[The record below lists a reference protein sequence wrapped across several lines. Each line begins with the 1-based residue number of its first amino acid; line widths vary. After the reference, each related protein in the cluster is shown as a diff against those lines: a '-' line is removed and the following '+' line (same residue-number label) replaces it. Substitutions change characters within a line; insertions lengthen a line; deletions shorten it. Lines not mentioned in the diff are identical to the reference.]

1 MSTLKKPKY
10 AILLVFVAVGSFLL
24 GGAAD
29 RTIHAADNIFSSTRL
44 LMGVLN
50 LVNDNYVEEVEPGE
64 LIYAAIDGMLEVL
77 DPHSSFLSKES
88 FAEMGER
95 FSGKFYGIG
104 IEFDVLDG
112 FLYVIS
118 VIDES
123 PSEAVGLQSGD
134 RIVRI
139 DGESA
144 IGIKHDEVR
153 QKLRGEKGTRV
164 DVTIERPGVD
174 ERFDVTI
181 TRDSI
186 PIRSVRTS
194 FMLEDQ
200 TGYIQLIRFAKTT
213 SRELE
218 AALDRLQ
225 QEGMER
231 LILDL
236 RGNSGGYLDQAVE
249 VSSKFIPEGRVI
261 VKTMGRNRSSNQT
274 FKSISG
280 VNHREMPLVILLDHR
295 SASASEIVAGAV
307 QDWDRGVI
315 AGTRSFGKGLVQTL
329 FAEPHLTDGSALKLT
344 TARYYTPSGRMIQR
358 DYKNKS
364 FQEYVE
370 GSFSE
375 SGDSSDSG
383 ETGREA
389 ESDMDEDRA
398 DQADDSDHAGQ
409 ADDAGQSDDAGQAD
423 QADTPERTE
432 FTTAAGRTVYGDGGI
447 SPDVMIPAP
456 KRTYPFVIGK
466 YRGWVP
472 FDRACFEFANA
483 YGASQADRQDLRDD
497 FDVFLREFHVDE
509 AMLEA
514 FKVQVR
520 DSGISFSDEEFND
533 DRDVIEL
540 QLKRSLARNLWGDEE
555 ASRVAAAGDEQLQQ
569 ARQLFYSHEML
580 VQQ

>member
-1 MSTLKKPKY
+1 MSIMKRPKY
-10 AILLVFVAVGSFLL
+10 LILLVFVAVGSFLL
-24 GGAAD
+24 GSSAD
-29 RTIHAADNIFSSTRL
+29 RTIHAADNIYSSTKL
-44 LMGVLN
+44 LMGVLS

-77 DPHSSFLSKES
+77 DPHSSFLSKET

-95 FSGKFYGIG
+95 FSGNFYGIG

-118 VIDES
+118 VIEES

-153 QKLRGEKGTRV
+153 HKLRGEKGTRV
-164 DVTIERPGVD
+164 DVTIERTGVD

-181 TRDSI
+181 TRDRI

-194 FMLEDQ
+194 IMLEDQ

-218 AALDRLQ
+218 TALDKLQ
-225 QEGMER
+225 QGGMER

-236 RGNSGGYLDQAVE
+236 RGNSGGYLDQAVA

-261 VKTMGRNRSSNQT
+261 VKTMGRNRTSNQT
-274 FKSISG
+274 FQSLSG
-280 VNHREMPLVILLDHR
+280 VHHRDMPLVILLDHR

-329 FAEPHLTDGSALKLT
+329 FAEPQLADGSALKLT

-364 FQEYVE
+364 YQEYIE

-375 SGDSSDSG
+375 SGEA
-383 ETGREA
+383 ETG
-389 ESDMDEDRA
+389 EDSA
-398 DQADDSDHAGQ
+398 PASDHPDRPVYVTAG
-409 ADDAGQSDDAGQAD
+409 
-423 QADTPERTE
+423 
-432 FTTAAGRTVYGDGGI
+432 GRTVYGDGGI
-447 SPDVMIPAP
+447 SPDVVIKTP
-456 KRTYPFVIGK
+456 KRQYPFVIGK
-466 YRGWVP
+466 YRGWMP
-472 FDRACFEFANA
+472 FDRACFEFANS
-483 YGASQADRQDLRDD
+483 YGVTRPDLRED
-497 FDVFLREFHVDE
+497 FDTFLNEFQVDE
-509 AMLEA
+509 AMMEA
-514 FKVQVR
+514 FKAQVR
-520 DSGISFSDEEFND
+520 ESGISFSDDEFSAD
-533 DRDVIEL
+533 LDVIEL
-540 QLKRSLARNLWGDEE
+540 QLKRALARNLWGDEE
-555 ASRVAAAGDEQLQQ
+555 ASRVAAAGDEQLQR
-569 ARQLFYSHEML
+569 ALRLFNSHEML
-580 VQQ
+580 VQH

>member
-1 MSTLKKPKY
+1 MSILRKPKY
-10 AILLVFVAVGSFLL
+10 VILLVFVAAGSFLL
-24 GGAAD
+24 GTAAD
-29 RTIHAADNIFSSTRL
+29 RTIHAADNIFTSTKL
-44 LMGVLN
+44 LMGVLS
-50 LVNDNYVEEVEPGE
+50 LVDDNYVEEVQPGE

-118 VIDES
+118 VIDGS

-144 IGIKHDEVR
+144 IGIKHDDVR
-153 QKLRGEKGTRV
+153 HKLRGEKGTRV
-164 DVTIERPGVD
+164 DVTIERTGVD

-181 TRDSI
+181 TRDRV
-186 PIRSVRTS
+186 PIRSVRTAI
-194 FMLEDQ
+194 MLEDQ

-218 AALDRLQ
+218 SALDRLQ

-231 LILDL
+231 LVLDL

-249 VSSKFIPEGRVI
+249 VSSKFIPEGHVI
-261 VKTMGRNRSSNQT
+261 VKTMGRSRNSNQT
-274 FKSISG
+274 FKSLSG
-280 VNHREMPLVILLDHR
+280 VNHRGMPLVILLDHR

-364 FQEYVE
+364 FQEYIE
-370 GSFSE
+370 GSFTE
-375 SGDSSDSG
+375 SGEPESG
-383 ETGREA
+383 EETEPEA
-389 ESDMDEDRA
+389 ER
-398 DQADDSDHAGQ
+398 
-409 ADDAGQSDDAGQAD
+409 
-423 QADTPERTE
+423 PV
-432 FTTAAGRTVYGDGGI
+432 FTTAGGRTVYGDGGI
-447 SPDVMIPAP
+447 SPDVLIRTP

-472 FDRACFEFANA
+472 FDRACFEFANI
-483 YGASQADRQDLRDD
+483 YGVTRQDLKDD
-497 FDVFLREFHVDE
+497 FDTFLKEFEVDG

-514 FKVQVR
+514 FKAQVR
-520 DSGISFSDEEFND
+520 DSGLSFTEDEFNED
-533 DRDVIEL
+533 LDVIEL

-555 ASRVAAAGDEQLQQ
+555 ASRVAAAGDDQLQQ

>member
-10 AILLVFVAVGSFLL
+10 VILLVCVAVGSFLL
-24 GGAAD
+24 GSAAD
-29 RTIHAADNIFSSTRL
+29 RTIHAADNIYTSTKL
-44 LMGVLN
+44 LMGVLS
-50 LVNDNYVEEVEPGE
+50 LVNENYVEEVEPGE

-153 QKLRGEKGTRV
+153 QKLRGEKGTEV
-164 DVTIERPGVD
+164 DVTIERPGVA

-181 TRDSI
+181 TRDRI
-186 PIRSVRTS
+186 PIRSVRTAI
-194 FMLEDQ
+194 MLEDH

-218 AALDRLQ
+218 GALDDLRQ
-225 QEGMER
+225 DGMER

-249 VSSKFIPEGRVI
+249 VSSKFIPEGHVI
-261 VKTMGRNRSSNQT
+261 VKTKGRNRGSNQT
-274 FKSISG
+274 FKSLSG
-280 VNHREMPLVILLDHR
+280 VNHRGMPLVILLDHR

-358 DYKNKS
+358 DYRNKS
-364 FQEYVE
+364 FEEYIE
-370 GSFSE
+370 GSFTE
-375 SGDSSDSG
+375 PGEAANDGDSAS
-383 ETGREA
+383 EA
-389 ESDMDEDRA
+389 ER
-398 DQADDSDHAGQ
+398 
-409 ADDAGQSDDAGQAD
+409 
-423 QADTPERTE
+423 PE

-447 SPDVMIPAP
+447 SPDVLLKTP
-456 KRTYPFVIGK
+456 KRQYPFVIGK

-472 FDRACFEFANA
+472 FDRACFEFANV
-483 YGASQADRQDLRDD
+483 YGATRQDLKDD
-497 FDVFLREFHVDE
+497 FDTFLNEFEIDD

-514 FKVQVR
+514 FKAQVR
-520 DSGISFSDEEFND
+520 DSGIAFADEEFNA

>member
-1 MSTLKKPKY
+1 MSILRKPKY
-10 AILLVFVAVGSFLL
+10 VILLIFVAAGSFLL
-24 GGAAD
+24 GTAAD
-29 RTIHAADNIFSSTRL
+29 RTIHAADNIFTSTKL
-44 LMGVLN
+44 LMGVLS
-50 LVNDNYVEEVEPGE
+50 LVDDNYVEEVQPGE

-118 VIDES
+118 VIDGS

-144 IGIKHDEVR
+144 VGIKHDDVR

-164 DVTIERPGVD
+164 DVTIERTGVD

-181 TRDSI
+181 TRDRI
-186 PIRSVRTS
+186 PIRSVRTAI
-194 FMLEDQ
+194 MLEDQ

-218 AALDRLQ
+218 SALDRLQ
-225 QEGMER
+225 QDGMER

-249 VSSKFIPEGRVI
+249 VSSKFIPEGHVI
-261 VKTMGRNRSSNQT
+261 VKTMGRSRNANQT
-274 FKSISG
+274 FKSLSG
-280 VNHREMPLVILLDHR
+280 VNHRGMPLVILLDHR

-364 FQEYVE
+364 FQEYIE
-370 GSFSE
+370 GSFTE
-375 SGDSSDSG
+375 SGEPENG
-383 ETGREA
+383 EETEPEA
-389 ESDMDEDRA
+389 ER
-398 DQADDSDHAGQ
+398 
-409 ADDAGQSDDAGQAD
+409 
-423 QADTPERTE
+423 PV
-432 FTTAAGRTVYGDGGI
+432 FTTAGGRTVYGDGGI
-447 SPDVMIPAP
+447 SPDVLIRTP

-472 FDRACFEFANA
+472 FDRACFEFANI
-483 YGASQADRQDLRDD
+483 YGVTRQDLKDD
-497 FDVFLREFHVDE
+497 FDTFLKEFEVDG

-514 FKVQVR
+514 FKAQVR
-520 DSGISFSDEEFND
+520 DSGLSFTEDEFNED
-533 DRDVIEL
+533 LDVIEL

-555 ASRVAAAGDEQLQQ
+555 ASRVAAAGDNQLQQ

>member
-1 MSTLKKPKY
+1 MSSLRKPKY
-10 AILLVFVAVGSFLL
+10 VILLVFVAVGSFLL
-24 GGAAD
+24 GSTVN
-29 RTIHAADNIFSSTRL
+29 RTIYAADNIFASTKL
-44 LMGVLN
+44 LMGVLS
-50 LVNDNYVEEVEPGE
+50 LVNDNYVEEVQPGE

-174 ERFDVTI
+174 DRFDVTI
-181 TRDSI
+181 TRDRI
-186 PIRSVRTS
+186 PIRSVRTAI
-194 FMLEDQ
+194 MLEDH

-218 AALDRLQ
+218 AALDKLQ
-225 QEGMER
+225 QDGMER
-231 LILDL
+231 LVLDL

-249 VSSKFIPEGRVI
+249 VSSKFIPEGHVI

-274 FKSISG
+274 FKSLQG
-280 VNHREMPLVILLDHR
+280 VNHRDMPLVILLDHR

-358 DYKNKS
+358 DYKDKS
-364 FQEYVE
+364 FEEYVE
-370 GSFSE
+370 GSFT
-375 SGDSSDSG
+375 GAG
-383 ETGREA
+383 EA
-389 ESDMDEDRA
+389 
-398 DQADDSDHAGQ
+398 
-409 ADDAGQSDDAGQAD
+409 ADDAEAAAEAD
-423 QADTPERTE
+423 RPE
-432 FTTAAGRTVYGDGGI
+432 FTTAGGRTVYGDGGI
-447 SPDVMIPAP
+447 SPDVLITNP
-456 KRTYPFVIGK
+456 KRKYPFVIGK

-472 FDRACFEFANA
+472 FDRACFEFANT
-483 YGASQADRQDLRDD
+483 YGVTRQDLRDD
-497 FDVFLREFHVDE
+497 FDTFLNGFEVDD

-514 FKVQVR
+514 FKAQVR
-520 DSGISFSDEEFND
+520 GSGLSFTEEEFNED
-533 DRDVIEL
+533 LDVIEL

-580 VQQ
+580 VRQ

>member
-1 MSTLKKPKY
+1 MSTMKKPKY
-10 AILLVFVAVGSFLL
+10 VILLVVVAVGSFLL
-24 GGAAD
+24 GNASD
-29 RTIHAADNIFSSTRL
+29 RTIHAADNIFSSTKL
-44 LMGVLN
+44 LMGVLS

-118 VIDES
+118 VIDDS

-153 QKLRGEKGTRV
+153 HKLRGEKGTKV
-164 DVTIERPGVD
+164 GVTVERAGVD
-174 ERFDVTI
+174 ELFDVTI
-181 TRDSI
+181 TRDRI

-194 FMLEDQ
+194 FMLEDH

-218 AALDRLQ
+218 IALDKLQ
-225 QEGMER
+225 QGGMER

-261 VKTMGRNRSSNQT
+261 VKTMGRNRNSNQT
-274 FKSISG
+274 FHSLSG
-280 VNHREMPLVILLDHR
+280 VHHRDMPLVILLDHR

-364 FQEYVE
+364 YREYIE

-375 SGDSSDSG
+375 SGEAADEG
-383 ETGREA
+383 ESTEEA
-389 ESDMDEDRA
+389 
-398 DQADDSDHAGQ
+398 DHPV
-409 ADDAGQSDDAGQAD
+409 QAD
-423 QADTPERTE
+423 QADQEGLADQADLANRPE
-432 FTTAAGRTVYGDGGI
+432 FVTASGRTVYGDGGI
-447 SPDVMIPAP
+447 SPDVVITTP
-456 KRTYPFVIGK
+456 KRDFPFVIGT
-466 YRGWVP
+466 YRGWMP
-472 FDRACFEFANA
+472 FDRACFEFANTYA
-483 YGASQADRQDLRDD
+483 VTRPDLGDD
-497 FDVFLREFHVDE
+497 FDTFLNEFQVDD
-509 AMLEA
+509 AMLES
-514 FKVQVR
+514 FKSQVR
-520 DSGISFSDEEFND
+520 ESGKAFSDEDFNAD
-533 DRDVIEL
+533 QDAVEI
-540 QLKRSLARNLWGDEE
+540 QLKRALARNLWGDEE

-569 ARQLFYSHEML
+569 ALRLFYSHEML
-580 VQQ
+580 VQH

>member
-1 MSTLKKPKY
+1 MSILKKPKY
-10 AILLVFVAVGSFLL
+10 AILLVFVATGSFLL
-24 GGAAD
+24 GSAAD

-50 LVNDNYVEEVEPGE
+50 LVNDNYVEEVQSGE

-95 FSGKFYGIG
+95 FSGRFYGIG

-118 VIDES
+118 VIDDS
-123 PSEAVGLQSGD
+123 PSQAVGLQSGD
-134 RIVRI
+134 RIVGI

-153 QKLRGEKGTRV
+153 QRLRGEKGTQV
-164 DVTIERPGVD
+164 DVTIERPGVED
-174 ERFDVTI
+174 RFDVTI

-186 PIRSVRTS
+186 PIRSVRTA
-194 FMLEDQ
+194 FMLEDR

-218 AALDRLQ
+218 TALNRLQ
-225 QEGMER
+225 QEGMEQ

-261 VKTMGRNRSSNQT
+261 VKTMGRNESSNQT
-274 FKSISG
+274 FKSIRG
-280 VNHREMPLVILLDHR
+280 ANHREMPLVILLDHR

-364 FQEYVE
+364 FQEYIE

-375 SGDSSDSG
+375 AG
-383 ETGREA
+383 ETGEA
-389 ESDMDEDRA
+389 GQDAGSDTESDSDEVRA
-398 DQADDSDHAGQ
+398 DQTDRT
-409 ADDAGQSDDAGQAD
+409 D
-423 QADTPERTE
+423 QADHADEAGRSDIPERTA

-447 SPDVMIPAP
+447 SPDVVIPAP
-456 KRTYPFVIGK
+456 KRAYPFVIGK

-483 YGASQADRQDLRDD
+483 YGVSRQDLRDD
-497 FDVFLREFHVDE
+497 FAVFLREFQVDE

-533 DRDVIEL
+533 DRDVIEN

-555 ASRVAAAGDEQLQQ
+555 ASRVAAAGDDQLQR

-580 VQQ
+580 VRQ

>member
-10 AILLVFVAVGSFLL
+10 VILLVCVAVGSFLL
-24 GGAAD
+24 GSAAD
-29 RTIHAADNIFSSTRL
+29 RTIHAADNIYTSTKL
-44 LMGVLN
+44 LMGVLS
-50 LVNDNYVEEVEPGE
+50 LVNENYVEEVEPGE

-123 PSEAVGLQSGD
+123 PSETVGLQSGD

-153 QKLRGEKGTRV
+153 QKLRGEKGTEV
-164 DVTIERPGVD
+164 DVTIERPGVA

-181 TRDSI
+181 TRDRI
-186 PIRSVRTS
+186 PIRSVRTAI
-194 FMLEDQ
+194 MLEDH

-218 AALDRLQ
+218 GALDDLRQ
-225 QEGMER
+225 DGMER

-249 VSSKFIPEGRVI
+249 VSSKFIPEGHVI
-261 VKTMGRNRSSNQT
+261 VKTKGRNRGSNQT
-274 FKSISG
+274 FKSLSG
-280 VNHREMPLVILLDHR
+280 VNHRGMPLVILLDHR

-358 DYKNKS
+358 DYRNKS
-364 FQEYVE
+364 FEEYIE
-370 GSFSE
+370 GSFTE
-375 SGDSSDSG
+375 PGEAANDGDSAS
-383 ETGREA
+383 EA
-389 ESDMDEDRA
+389 ER
-398 DQADDSDHAGQ
+398 
-409 ADDAGQSDDAGQAD
+409 
-423 QADTPERTE
+423 PE

-447 SPDVMIPAP
+447 SPDVLLKTP
-456 KRTYPFVIGK
+456 KRQYPFVIGK

-472 FDRACFEFANA
+472 FDRACFEFANV
-483 YGASQADRQDLRDD
+483 YGATRQDLKDD
-497 FDVFLREFHVDE
+497 FDTFLNEFEIDD

-514 FKVQVR
+514 FKAQVR
-520 DSGISFSDEEFND
+520 DSGIAFADEEFNA

>member
-1 MSTLKKPKY
+1 MSILRKPKY
-10 AILLVFVAVGSFLL
+10 VILLVFVAAGSFLL
-24 GGAAD
+24 GSAAN
-29 RTIHAADNIFSSTRL
+29 RTIYAADNIFSSTKL

-50 LVNDNYVEEVEPGE
+50 LVNDNYVEEVQPGE

-112 FLYVIS
+112 YLYVIS
-118 VIDES
+118 VIDGS

-134 RIVRI
+134 RIIRI

-164 DVTIERPGVD
+164 DVTIDRTGVD
-174 ERFDVTI
+174 DRFDVTI
-181 TRDSI
+181 TRDRI
-186 PIRSVRTS
+186 PIRSVRTAI
-194 FMLEDQ
+194 MLEDH

-218 AALDRLQ
+218 TALDKLQ
-225 QEGMER
+225 QDGMER
-231 LILDL
+231 LVLDL

-249 VSSKFIPEGRVI
+249 VSSKFIPEGHVI

-274 FKSISG
+274 FKSLSG
-280 VNHREMPLVILLDHR
+280 VNHRGMPLVVLLDHR

-364 FQEYVE
+364 FEEYIE
-370 GSFSE
+370 GSFTE
-375 SGDSSDSG
+375 SGEAANDEEPAS
-383 ETGREA
+383 EA
-389 ESDMDEDRA
+389 ER
-398 DQADDSDHAGQ
+398 
-409 ADDAGQSDDAGQAD
+409 
-423 QADTPERTE
+423 PV
-432 FTTAAGRTVYGDGGI
+432 FTTAGGRTVYGDGGI
-447 SPDVMIPAP
+447 SPDVLLKTP
-456 KRTYPFVIGK
+456 KRKYPFVIGK

-472 FDRACFEFANA
+472 FDRACFEFANT
-483 YGASQADRQDLRDD
+483 YGVTRQDLKDD
-497 FDVFLREFHVDE
+497 FDTFLSEFEIDD

-514 FKVQVR
+514 FKAQVR
-520 DSGISFSDEEFND
+520 DSGLSFTEDEFNAD
-533 DRDVIEL
+533 LDVIEL

-555 ASRVAAAGDEQLQQ
+555 ASRVAAAGDDQLQQ

>member
-1 MSTLKKPKY
+1 MSILKKPRY
-10 AILLVFVAVGSFLL
+10 VLLLVFVAAGSFML
-24 GGAAD
+24 GNAAD
-29 RTIHAADNIFSSTRL
+29 RTIHAADNIYSSTKL
-44 LMGVLN
+44 LMGVLS
-50 LVNDNYVEEVEPGE
+50 LVTDNYVEEVESGE

-95 FSGKFYGIG
+95 FSGNFYGIG

-118 VIDES
+118 VIDGS

-153 QKLRGEKGTRV
+153 HRLRGEKGTRV
-164 DVTIERPGVD
+164 DVTIERAGVE

-181 TRDSI
+181 TRDRI
-186 PIRSVRTS
+186 PIRSVRTAI
-194 FMLEDQ
+194 MLEDQ

-218 AALDRLQ
+218 NALDKLQ
-225 QEGMER
+225 QDGMER

-274 FKSISG
+274 FHSLSG
-280 VNHREMPLVILLDHR
+280 VYHRDMPLVILLDHR

-329 FAEPHLTDGSALKLT
+329 FAEPHLSDGSALKLT

-364 FQEYVE
+364 YREYIE

-375 SGDSSDSG
+375 SGEADG
-383 ETGREA
+383 EAVSA
-389 ESDMDEDRA
+389 EDAEDAEDADGA
-398 DQADDSDHAGQ
+398 DQPDR
-409 ADDAGQSDDAGQAD
+409 
-423 QADTPERTE
+423 PEYA
-432 FTTAAGRTVYGDGGI
+432 TASGRTVYGDGGI
-447 SPDVMIPAP
+447 SPDVEIKVP
-456 KRTYPFVIGK
+456 KRNYPFVIGT

-472 FDRACFEFANA
+472 FDRACFEFANTYSA
-483 YGASQADRQDLRDD
+483 TRPDLRDD
-497 FDVFLREFHVDE
+497 FDTFLNEFQVDD

-514 FKVQVR
+514 FKTQVR
-520 DSGISFSDEEFND
+520 ASGKSFSDD
-533 DRDVIEL
+533 DFSADLDAIGL
-540 QLKRSLARNLWGDEE
+540 QLKRALARNLWGDEE

-569 ARQLFYSHEML
+569 ALGLFYSHEML
-580 VQQ
+580 VQH

>member
-24 GGAAD
+24 GSAAD

-44 LMGVLN
+44 FMGVLN
-50 LVNDNYVEEVEPGE
+50 LVNDNYVEEVETGE

-139 DGESA
+139 DGASA

-200 TGYIQLIRFAKTT
+200 TGYI
-213 SRELE
+213 
-218 AALDRLQ
+218 
-225 QEGMER
+225 
-231 LILDL
+231 
-236 RGNSGGYLDQAVE
+236 
-249 VSSKFIPEGRVI
+249 
-261 VKTMGRNRSSNQT
+261 
-274 FKSISG
+274 
-280 VNHREMPLVILLDHR
+280 
-295 SASASEIVAGAV
+295 
-307 QDWDRGVI
+307 
-315 AGTRSFGKGLVQTL
+315 
-329 FAEPHLTDGSALKLT
+329 
-344 TARYYTPSGRMIQR
+344 
-358 DYKNKS
+358 
-364 FQEYVE
+364 
-370 GSFSE
+370 
-375 SGDSSDSG
+375 
-383 ETGREA
+383 
-389 ESDMDEDRA
+389 
-398 DQADDSDHAGQ
+398 
-409 ADDAGQSDDAGQAD
+409 
-423 QADTPERTE
+423 
-432 FTTAAGRTVYGDGGI
+432 
-447 SPDVMIPAP
+447 
-456 KRTYPFVIGK
+456 
-466 YRGWVP
+466 
-472 FDRACFEFANA
+472 
-483 YGASQADRQDLRDD
+483 
-497 FDVFLREFHVDE
+497 
-509 AMLEA
+509 
-514 FKVQVR
+514 
-520 DSGISFSDEEFND
+520 
-533 DRDVIEL
+533 
-540 QLKRSLARNLWGDEE
+540 
-555 ASRVAAAGDEQLQQ
+555 
-569 ARQLFYSHEML
+569 
-580 VQQ
+580 

>member
-1 MSTLKKPKY
+1 MSILKKPRY
-10 AILLVFVAVGSFLL
+10 VLLLVFVAAGSFML
-24 GGAAD
+24 GNAAD
-29 RTIHAADNIFSSTRL
+29 RTIHAADNIYSSTKL
-44 LMGVLN
+44 LMGVLS
-50 LVNDNYVEEVEPGE
+50 LVTDNYVEEVESGE

-95 FSGKFYGIG
+95 FSGNFYGIG

-118 VIDES
+118 VIDGS

-153 QKLRGEKGTRV
+153 HRLRGEKGTRV
-164 DVTIERPGVD
+164 DVTIERAGVE

-181 TRDSI
+181 TRDRI
-186 PIRSVRTS
+186 PIRSVRTAI
-194 FMLEDQ
+194 MLEDQ

-218 AALDRLQ
+218 NALDKLQ
-225 QEGMER
+225 QDGMER

-274 FKSISG
+274 FHSLSG
-280 VNHREMPLVILLDHR
+280 VYHRDMPLVILLDHR

-329 FAEPHLTDGSALKLT
+329 FAEPHLSDGSALKLT

-364 FQEYVE
+364 YREYIE

-375 SGDSSDSG
+375 SGEADG
-383 ETGREA
+383 EAVSA
-389 ESDMDEDRA
+389 EDGENAEDADGA
-398 DQADDSDHAGQ
+398 DQPAR
-409 ADDAGQSDDAGQAD
+409 
-423 QADTPERTE
+423 PEYA
-432 FTTAAGRTVYGDGGI
+432 TASGRTVYGDGGI
-447 SPDVMIPAP
+447 SPDVEIKVP
-456 KRTYPFVIGK
+456 KRNYPFVIGT

-472 FDRACFEFANA
+472 FDRACFEFANT
-483 YGASQADRQDLRDD
+483 YGATRPDLRDD
-497 FDVFLREFHVDE
+497 FDTFLNEFQVDD

-514 FKVQVR
+514 FKTQVR
-520 DSGISFSDEEFND
+520 ASGKSFSDD
-533 DRDVIEL
+533 DFSADLDAIGL
-540 QLKRSLARNLWGDEE
+540 QLKRALARNLWGDEE

-569 ARQLFYSHEML
+569 ALGLFYSHEML
-580 VQQ
+580 VQH

>member
-1 MSTLKKPKY
+1 MSILKKPKY
-10 AILLVFVAVGSFLL
+10 AILLVFVAAGSFLL
-24 GGAAD
+24 GSAAD

-50 LVNDNYVEEVEPGE
+50 LVNENYVEEVQPGE

-95 FSGKFYGIG
+95 FSGNFYGIG

-139 DGESA
+139 DGASA
-144 IGIKHDEVR
+144 IGIKHEEVR
-153 QKLRGEKGTRV
+153 QKLRGEKGTMV
-164 DVTIERPGVD
+164 DVTIERPGVE

-181 TRDSI
+181 TRDRI
-186 PIRSVRTS
+186 PIRSVRTA
-194 FMLEDQ
+194 FMLEDK

-231 LILDL
+231 LVLDL

-249 VSSKFIPEGRVI
+249 VSSKFIPEGRVV
-261 VKTMGRNRSSNQT
+261 VKTKGRNRGSNQT
-274 FKSISG
+274 FHSLSG
-280 VNHREMPLVILLDHR
+280 TNHREMPLVILLDHR

-329 FAEPHLTDGSALKLT
+329 YSEPHLTDGSALKLT
-344 TARYYTPSGRMIQR
+344 TARYFTPSGRMIQR

-364 FQEYVE
+364 FQEYIE
-370 GSFSE
+370 GSFGDAGE
-375 SGDSSDSG
+375 DGPEAGSGTGEDSSDP
-383 ETGREA
+383 
-389 ESDMDEDRA
+389 A
-398 DQADDSDHAGQ
+398 DPADP
-409 ADDAGQSDDAGQAD
+409 ADI
-423 QADTPERTE
+423 PERTE
-432 FTTAAGRTVYGDGGI
+432 YTTAAGRTVYGDGGI
-447 SPDVMIPAP
+447 TPDVLIAAQ

-483 YGASQADRQDLRDD
+483 YVVSRQDLKDD
-497 FDVFLREFHVDE
+497 FEVFLREFQVDE

-514 FKVQVR
+514 FRVQVR
-520 DSGISFSDEEFND
+520 SSGVSFSEGEFND
-533 DRDVIEL
+533 DLDVIEL
-540 QLKRSLARNLWGDEE
+540 QLKRALARNLWGDEE

-569 ARQLFYSHEML
+569 ALLLFNAHEML

>member
-1 MSTLKKPKY
+1 MSIMKRPKY
-10 AILLVFVAVGSFLL
+10 LILLVFVAVGSFLL
-24 GGAAD
+24 GSTAD
-29 RTIHAADNIFSSTRL
+29 RTIHAADNIYSSTKL
-44 LMGVLN
+44 LMGVLS
-50 LVNDNYVEEVEPGE
+50 LVNDNYVEEVEPSE

-77 DPHSSFLSKES
+77 DPHSSFLSKET

-95 FSGKFYGIG
+95 FSGNFYGIG

-153 QKLRGEKGTRV
+153 HKLRGEKGTRV
-164 DVTIERPGVD
+164 DVTIERTGVD

-181 TRDSI
+181 TRDRI

-194 FMLEDQ
+194 IMLEDQ

-218 AALDRLQ
+218 TALDKLQ
-225 QEGMER
+225 QDGMER

-236 RGNSGGYLDQAVE
+236 RGNSGGYLDQAVA

-261 VKTMGRNRSSNQT
+261 VKTMGRNRTSNQT
-274 FKSISG
+274 FQSLSG
-280 VNHREMPLVILLDHR
+280 VRHRDMPLVILLDHR

-329 FAEPHLTDGSALKLT
+329 FAEPQLADGSALKLT

-364 FQEYVE
+364 YQEYIE

-375 SGDSSDSG
+375 SGEA
-383 ETGREA
+383 ETG
-389 ESDMDEDRA
+389 EDSA
-398 DQADDSDHAGQ
+398 SASDHP
-409 ADDAGQSDDAGQAD
+409 DR
-423 QADTPERTE
+423 PEYV
-432 FTTAAGRTVYGDGGI
+432 TAAGRTVYGDGGI
-447 SPDVMIPAP
+447 SPDVVIKTP
-456 KRTYPFVIGK
+456 KRQYPFVIGK
-466 YRGWVP
+466 YRGWMP
-472 FDRACFEFANA
+472 FDRACFEFANT
-483 YGASQADRQDLRDD
+483 YGVTRPDLRDD
-497 FDVFLREFHVDE
+497 FDTFLNEFQVDE

-514 FKVQVR
+514 FKAQVR
-520 DSGISFSDEEFND
+520 ESGISFSDDEFSAD
-533 DRDVIEL
+533 LDVIEL
-540 QLKRSLARNLWGDEE
+540 QLKRALARNLWGDEE
-555 ASRVAAAGDEQLQQ
+555 ASRVAAAGDEQLQR
-569 ARQLFYSHEML
+569 ALRLFNSHEML
-580 VQQ
+580 VQH

>member
-1 MSTLKKPKY
+1 MSILKKPRY
-10 AILLVFVAVGSFLL
+10 VLLLVFVAAGSFLL
-24 GGAAD
+24 GNAAD
-29 RTIHAADNIFSSTRL
+29 RTIHAADNIFSSTKL
-44 LMGVLN
+44 LMGVLS
-50 LVNDNYVEEVEPGE
+50 LVTDNYVEEVESGE

-95 FSGKFYGIG
+95 FSGNFYGIG

-118 VIDES
+118 VIDGS

-153 QKLRGEKGTRV
+153 HRLRGEKGTRV
-164 DVTIERPGVD
+164 GVTIERTGVE

-181 TRDSI
+181 VRDRI
-186 PIRSVRTS
+186 PIRSVRS
-194 FMLEDQ
+194 AIMLEDH

-218 AALDRLQ
+218 NALDKLQ
-225 QEGMER
+225 QDGMER

-274 FKSISG
+274 FHSLSG
-280 VNHREMPLVILLDHR
+280 VYHRDMPLVILLDHR

-329 FAEPHLTDGSALKLT
+329 FAEPHLKDGSALKLT

-364 FQEYVE
+364 YREYIE

-375 SGDSSDSG
+375 SGEDDG
-383 ETGREA
+383 EAVSA
-389 ESDMDEDRA
+389 EDAEDA
-398 DQADDSDHAGQ
+398 DGADRPDR
-409 ADDAGQSDDAGQAD
+409 
-423 QADTPERTE
+423 PEY
-432 FTTAAGRTVYGDGGI
+432 TTASGRTVYGDGGI
-447 SPDVMIPAP
+447 SPDVEIKVP
-456 KRTYPFVIGK
+456 KRSYPFVIGT

-472 FDRACFEFANA
+472 FDRACFEFANT
-483 YGASQADRQDLRDD
+483 YGATRADLRDD
-497 FDVFLREFHVDE
+497 FDTFLNEFQVDD

-514 FKVQVR
+514 FKTQVR
-520 DSGISFSDEEFND
+520 ASGKSFSDD
-533 DRDVIEL
+533 DFSADLDAIGL
-540 QLKRSLARNLWGDEE
+540 QLKRALARNLWGDEE

-569 ARQLFYSHEML
+569 ALGLFYSHEML
-580 VQQ
+580 VQH

>member
-1 MSTLKKPKY
+1 MSTLRKPKFV
-10 AILLVFVAVGSFLL
+10 ILLVIVAAGSFLL
-24 GGAAD
+24 GSAAN
-29 RTIHAADNIFSSTRL
+29 RTIYAADNIYSSTKL

-50 LVNDNYVEEVEPGE
+50 LVNDNYVEDVEPGE

-112 FLYVIS
+112 YLYVIS

-153 QKLRGEKGTRV
+153 QKLRGEKGTQV
-164 DVTIERPGVD
+164 DVTIDRPGFD

-181 TRDSI
+181 TRDRI
-186 PIRSVRTS
+186 PIRSVRTAI
-194 FMLEDQ
+194 MLEDQ

-218 AALDRLQ
+218 TALDKLQ
-225 QEGMER
+225 QDGMER

-249 VSSKFIPEGRVI
+249 VSSKFIPEGHVI

-274 FKSISG
+274 FKSLSG
-280 VNHREMPLVILLDHR
+280 VNHRGMPLVIILDHR

-364 FQEYVE
+364 FEEYIE
-370 GSFSE
+370 GSFTESGEAVHDGESE
-375 SGDSSDSG
+375 SAS
-383 ETGREA
+383 EA
-389 ESDMDEDRA
+389 ER
-398 DQADDSDHAGQ
+398 
-409 ADDAGQSDDAGQAD
+409 
-423 QADTPERTE
+423 PV
-432 FTTAAGRTVYGDGGI
+432 FTTAGGRTVYGDGGI
-447 SPDVMIPAP
+447 SPDVQLKTA
-456 KRTYPFVIGK
+456 KRRYPFVIGK

-472 FDRACFEFANA
+472 FDRACFEFANS
-483 YGASQADRQDLRDD
+483 YGVTRQDLKED
-497 FDVFLREFHVDE
+497 FDTFLNEFEIDD
-509 AMLEA
+509 AMLVA
-514 FKVQVR
+514 FKAQVR
-520 DSGISFSDEEFND
+520 DSGLSFTEDEFNED
-533 DRDVIEL
+533 LDVIEL

-555 ASRVAAAGDEQLQQ
+555 ASRVAASGDEQLQQ
-569 ARQLFYSHEML
+569 ALQLFYSHELL

>member
-1 MSTLKKPKY
+1 MSILKKPKY

-24 GGAAD
+24 GSAAD

-77 DPHSSFLSKES
+77 DPHSSFMSKES

-95 FSGKFYGIG
+95 FSGNFYGIG

-139 DGESA
+139 DGASA
-144 IGIKHDEVR
+144 IGIKHEEVR
-153 QKLRGEKGTRV
+153 QKLRGEKGTMV
-164 DVTIERPGVD
+164 DVTIERPGVE

-181 TRDSI
+181 TRDRI
-186 PIRSVRTS
+186 PIRSVRTF

-218 AALDRLQ
+218 AALVRLQ
-225 QEGMER
+225 QDGMQR
-231 LILDL
+231 LVLDL

-274 FKSISG
+274 FHSLSG
-280 VNHREMPLVILLDHR
+280 INHREMPLVILLDHR

-329 FAEPHLTDGSALKLT
+329 FSEPHLTDGSALKLT
-344 TARYYTPSGRMIQR
+344 TARYFTPSGRMIQR

-364 FQEYVE
+364 FQEYIE

-375 SGDSSDSG
+375 AGEDGEEAGSGTG
-383 ETGREA
+383 EGP
-389 ESDMDEDRA
+389 A
-398 DQADDSDHAGQ
+398 DQAESEGQ
-409 ADDAGQSDDAGQAD
+409 AESRDI
-423 QADTPERTE
+423 PERTE

-447 SPDVMIPAP
+447 TPDVVIAAP

-472 FDRACFEFANA
+472 FDRACFEFANT
-483 YGASQADRQDLRDD
+483 YGVSRQDLKDD
-497 FDVFLREFHVDE
+497 FEIFLREFQVDQ

-520 DSGISFSDEEFND
+520 DSGMSFSDEEFNED
-533 DRDVIEL
+533 LDIVEL
-540 QLKRSLARNLWGDEE
+540 QLKRALARNLWGDEE
-555 ASRVAAAGDEQLQQ
+555 ANRVAAAGDEQLQQ
-569 ARQLFYSHEML
+569 ALQLFDSHEML
-580 VQQ
+580 VRH

>member
-1 MSTLKKPKY
+1 MPTLRKPKY
-10 AILLVFVAVGSFLL
+10 VILLVVVAAGSFLL
-24 GGAAD
+24 GSTVN
-29 RTIHAADNIFSSTRL
+29 RTIHAADNIFASTKL
-44 LMGVLN
+44 LMGVLS
-50 LVNDNYVEEVEPGE
+50 LVDENYVEEVQPGE

-164 DVTIERPGVD
+164 DVTIERPGVE
-174 ERFDVTI
+174 ERFDLTI
-181 TRDSI
+181 TRDRI
-186 PIRSVRTS
+186 PIRSVRTAI
-194 FMLEDQ
+194 MLEDN

-218 AALDRLQ
+218 AALDKLQ
-225 QEGMER
+225 QDGMER
-231 LILDL
+231 LMLDL

-249 VSSKFIPEGRVI
+249 VSSKFIPEGHVI
-261 VKTMGRNRSSNQT
+261 VKTMGRSRNSNQT
-274 FKSISG
+274 FKSLRG
-280 VNHREMPLVILLDHR
+280 VNHRGMPLVILLDHR

-329 FAEPHLTDGSALKLT
+329 FAEPHLKDGSALKLT

-358 DYKNKS
+358 DYKNKT
-364 FQEYVE
+364 FEEYIE
-370 GSFSE
+370 GSFTE
-375 SGDSSDSG
+375 SG
-383 ETGREA
+383 EA
-389 ESDMDEDRA
+389 ADEESA
-398 DQADDSDHAGQ
+398 
-409 ADDAGQSDDAGQAD
+409 
-423 QADTPERTE
+423 ADTERPE
-432 FTTAAGRTVYGDGGI
+432 FTTAGGRTVYGDGGI
-447 SPDVMIPAP
+447 SPDVLITTP
-456 KRTYPFVIGK
+456 KRRYPFVIGK

-472 FDRACFEFANA
+472 FDRVCFEFANT
-483 YGASQADRQDLRDD
+483 YGVTRQDLKDD
-497 FDVFLREFHVDE
+497 FDTFLNEFEIDD
-509 AMLEA
+509 AMLAA
-514 FKVQVR
+514 FKAQVR
-520 DSGISFSDEEFND
+520 DSGLSFTEEEFND
-533 DRDVIEL
+533 DLDVIEL

-569 ARQLFYSHEML
+569 ARQLFYTHEML

>member
-1 MSTLKKPKY
+1 MSILKKPKY
-10 AILLVFVAVGSFLL
+10 AILLVFVATGSFLL
-24 GGAAD
+24 GSAAD

-50 LVNDNYVEEVEPGE
+50 LVNDNYVEEVQPGE

-134 RIVRI
+134 RIIRI

-164 DVTIERPGVD
+164 DVTIERPGVED
-174 ERFDVTI
+174 RFEVTI

-218 AALDRLQ
+218 TALDKLQ

-261 VKTMGRNRSSNQT
+261 VKTMGRNRGSNQT

-375 SGDSSDSG
+375 AG
-383 ETGREA
+383 EAGQEA
-389 ESDMDEDRA
+389 GPDKEEDLEDLEDPADRTDRTDHAYESDRTDPEYGA
-398 DQADDSDHAGQ
+398 DPAD
-409 ADDAGQSDDAGQAD
+409 
-423 QADTPERTE
+423 RTE

-447 SPDVMIPAP
+447 SPDVVIPAP

-483 YGASQADRQDLRDD
+483 YSVSQADRQELRDD
-497 FDVFLREFHVDE
+497 FDVFLRDFQVDE

-520 DSGISFSDEEFND
+520 DSGISFADEEFNH

>member
-10 AILLVFVAVGSFLL
+10 TILLVFVAAGSFLL
-24 GGAAD
+24 GSAAD

-50 LVNDNYVEEVEPGE
+50 LVNDNYVEEVQPGE

-153 QKLRGEKGTRV
+153 QRLRGEKGTRV
-164 DVTIERPGVD
+164 DVTIERPGVED
-174 ERFDVTI
+174 RFDVTI

-218 AALDRLQ
+218 TALDRLQ
-225 QEGMER
+225 HEGMER

-274 FKSISG
+274 FKSMSG

-370 GSFSE
+370 GSFSGAGE
-375 SGDSSDSG
+375 AGEEAGSDS
-383 ETGREA
+383 E
-389 ESDMDEDRA
+389 EDRASEAGDASEAGNSSETDGA
-398 DQADDSDHAGQ
+398 DQADG
-409 ADDAGQSDDAGQAD
+409 ADPTDRTDL
-423 QADTPERTE
+423 PERTE

-447 SPDVMIPAP
+447 SPDVVIPAS

-472 FDRACFEFANA
+472 FDRACFEFANS
-483 YGASQADRQDLRDD
+483 YGVSRQDLRDD
-497 FDVFLREFHVDE
+497 FDVFLREFQVDE
-509 AMLEA
+509 AMLAA
-514 FKVQVR
+514 FKIQVR

-533 DRDVIEL
+533 DRDVVEL

-555 ASRVAAAGDEQLQQ
+555 ASRVAAAGDKQLQQ

-580 VQQ
+580 VRR

>member
-1 MSTLKKPKY
+1 MSTLRKPKY
-10 AILLVFVAVGSFLL
+10 VILLVFVAVGSFLL
-24 GGAAD
+24 GSTVN
-29 RTIHAADNIFSSTRL
+29 RTIHAADNIFASTKL
-44 LMGVLN
+44 LMGVLS
-50 LVNDNYVEEVEPGE
+50 LVNDNYVEEVQPGE

-134 RIVRI
+134 RIIRI

-164 DVTIERPGVD
+164 DVTIERPGVED
-174 ERFDVTI
+174 RFDVTI
-181 TRDSI
+181 TRDRI
-186 PIRSVRTS
+186 PIRSVRTAI
-194 FMLEDQ
+194 MLEDN

-218 AALDRLQ
+218 AALDKLQ
-225 QEGMER
+225 QDGMER
-231 LILDL
+231 LVLDL

-249 VSSKFIPEGRVI
+249 VSSKFIPEGHVI

-274 FKSISG
+274 FKSLRG
-280 VNHREMPLVILLDHR
+280 VNHRDMPLVILLDHR

-358 DYKNKS
+358 DYKDKS
-364 FQEYVE
+364 FEEYVE
-370 GSFSE
+370 ESFI
-375 SGDSSDSG
+375 GAG
-383 ETGREA
+383 ET
-389 ESDMDEDRA
+389 
-398 DQADDSDHAGQ
+398 
-409 ADDAGQSDDAGQAD
+409 ADDAEASAEAD
-423 QADTPERTE
+423 RPE
-432 FTTAAGRTVYGDGGI
+432 FTTAGGRTVYGDGGI
-447 SPDVMIPAP
+447 SPDVLITNP
-456 KRTYPFVIGK
+456 KRKYPFVIGK

-472 FDRACFEFANA
+472 FDRACFEFANT
-483 YGASQADRQDLRDD
+483 YGVTRQDLKDD
-497 FDVFLREFHVDE
+497 FDTFLSEFEVDD

-514 FKVQVR
+514 FKAQVR
-520 DSGISFSDEEFND
+520 DSGMSFTEEEFNAD
-533 DRDVIEL
+533 LDVIEL

-569 ARQLFYSHEML
+569 ARQLFHSHEML
-580 VQQ
+580 VRQ

>member
-1 MSTLKKPKY
+1 MSIMKRPKY
-10 AILLVFVAVGSFLL
+10 LILLVTVAVGSFLL
-24 GGAAD
+24 GSTAD
-29 RTIHAADNIFSSTRL
+29 RTIHAADNIYSSTRL
-44 LMGVLN
+44 LMGVLS

-77 DPHSSFLSKES
+77 DPHSSFLSKET

-95 FSGKFYGIG
+95 FSGNFYGIG

-112 FLYVIS
+112 LLYVIS

-153 QKLRGEKGTRV
+153 HKLRGEKGTRV
-164 DVTIERPGVD
+164 DVTIERTGVD
-174 ERFDVTI
+174 ERFVVTI
-181 TRDSI
+181 TRDRI

-194 FMLEDQ
+194 IMLEDQ

-218 AALDRLQ
+218 TALDKLRQ
-225 QEGMER
+225 DGMER

-236 RGNSGGYLDQAVE
+236 RGNSGGYLDQAVA

-261 VKTMGRNRSSNQT
+261 VKTLGRNRTSNQT
-274 FKSISG
+274 FQSLSG
-280 VNHREMPLVILLDHR
+280 VHHRDMPLVILLDHR

-329 FAEPHLTDGSALKLT
+329 FAEPYLADGSALKLT

-364 FQEYVE
+364 YQEYIE
-370 GSFSE
+370 GSFS
-375 SGDSSDSG
+375 DSG
-383 ETGREA
+383 EAA
-389 ESDMDEDRA
+389 EGEDSASASDRPDR
-398 DQADDSDHAGQ
+398 
-409 ADDAGQSDDAGQAD
+409 
-423 QADTPERTE
+423 PEYV
-432 FTTAAGRTVYGDGGI
+432 TAAGRTVYGDGGI
-447 SPDVMIPAP
+447 SPDVVIKTP
-456 KRTYPFVIGK
+456 KRQYPFVIGK
-466 YRGWVP
+466 YRGWMP
-472 FDRACFEFANA
+472 FDRACFEFANT
-483 YGASQADRQDLRDD
+483 YGVTRRDLRDD
-497 FDVFLREFHVDE
+497 FDTFLNEFQVDE
-509 AMLEA
+509 AMQEA
-514 FKVQVR
+514 FKAQVR
-520 DSGISFSDEEFND
+520 ESGITFSDDEFSAD
-533 DRDVIEL
+533 LDVIEL
-540 QLKRSLARNLWGDEE
+540 QLKGALARNLWGDEE
-555 ASRVAAAGDEQLQQ
+555 ASRVAAAGDEQLQR
-569 ARQLFYSHEML
+569 ALRLFNSHEML
-580 VQQ
+580 VQH

>member
-1 MSTLKKPKY
+1 MSILKKPKY
-10 AILLVFVAVGSFLL
+10 AILLVFVAAGSFLL
-24 GGAAD
+24 GSAAD

-50 LVNDNYVEEVEPGE
+50 LVNDNYVEEVQPGE

-134 RIVRI
+134 RIIRI

-164 DVTIERPGVD
+164 DVTIERPGVED
-174 ERFDVTI
+174 RFEVTI

-218 AALDRLQ
+218 TALDKLQ

-261 VKTMGRNRSSNQT
+261 VKTMGRNRGSNQT

-375 SGDSSDSG
+375 AG
-383 ETGREA
+383 EAGQEA
-389 ESDMDEDRA
+389 GPDTEEDLEDLEDPA
-398 DQADDSDHAGQ
+398 DRTDQTDHAYE
-409 ADDAGQSDDAGQAD
+409 ADRTDPEDGAD
-423 QADTPERTE
+423 PADRTE

-447 SPDVMIPAP
+447 SPDVVIPAP

-483 YGASQADRQDLRDD
+483 YSVSQADRQELRDD
-497 FDVFLREFHVDE
+497 FDVFLRDFQVDE

-520 DSGISFSDEEFND
+520 DSGKSFSDEEFNH

>member
-1 MSTLKKPKY
+1 MSILKKPKY
-10 AILLVFVAVGSFLL
+10 AILLVIVAAGSFLL
-24 GGAAD
+24 GSAAD

-50 LVNDNYVEEVEPGE
+50 LVNDNYVEEVQPGE

-134 RIVRI
+134 RIIRI

-164 DVTIERPGVD
+164 DVTIERPGVED
-174 ERFDVTI
+174 RFEVTI

-194 FMLEDQ
+194 FMLEDR

-218 AALDRLQ
+218 TALDKLQ

-261 VKTMGRNRSSNQT
+261 VKTMGRNRGSNQT
-274 FKSISG
+274 FNSISG

-375 SGDSSDSG
+375 AG
-383 ETGREA
+383 EAGQEA
-389 ESDMDEDRA
+389 GPDTEEDLEDPA
-398 DQADDSDHAGQ
+398 DRTDQTDHAYE
-409 ADDAGQSDDAGQAD
+409 ADRTDPEDGAD
-423 QADTPERTE
+423 PADRTE

-447 SPDVMIPAP
+447 SPDVVIPAP

-483 YGASQADRQDLRDD
+483 YSVSQADRQELRDD
-497 FDVFLREFHVDE
+497 FDVFLRDFQVDE

-520 DSGISFSDEEFND
+520 DSGISFSDEEFNH

>member
-10 AILLVFVAVGSFLL
+10 VILLVCVAVGSFLL
-24 GGAAD
+24 GSAAD
-29 RTIHAADNIFSSTRL
+29 RTIHAADNIYTSTKL
-44 LMGVLN
+44 LMGVLS
-50 LVNDNYVEEVEPGE
+50 LVNENYVEEVEPGE

-153 QKLRGEKGTRV
+153 QKLRGEKGTEV
-164 DVTIERPGVD
+164 DVTIERPGVA

-181 TRDSI
+181 TRDRI
-186 PIRSVRTS
+186 PIRSVRTAI
-194 FMLEDQ
+194 MLEDH

-218 AALDRLQ
+218 GALDDLRQ
-225 QEGMER
+225 DGMER

-249 VSSKFIPEGRVI
+249 VSSKFIPEGHVI
-261 VKTMGRNRSSNQT
+261 VKTKGRNRGSNQT
-274 FKSISG
+274 FKSLSG
-280 VNHREMPLVILLDHR
+280 VNHRGMPLVILLDHR

-358 DYKNKS
+358 DYRNKS
-364 FQEYVE
+364 FEEYIE
-370 GSFSE
+370 GSFTEPGEAANDWDSASE
-375 SGDSSDSG
+375 
-383 ETGREA
+383 A
-389 ESDMDEDRA
+389 DR
-398 DQADDSDHAGQ
+398 
-409 ADDAGQSDDAGQAD
+409 
-423 QADTPERTE
+423 PE

-447 SPDVMIPAP
+447 SPDVLLKTP
-456 KRTYPFVIGK
+456 KRQYPFVIGK

-472 FDRACFEFANA
+472 FDRACFEFANV
-483 YGASQADRQDLRDD
+483 YGATRQDLKDD
-497 FDVFLREFHVDE
+497 FDTFLNEFEIDD

-514 FKVQVR
+514 FKAQVR
-520 DSGISFSDEEFND
+520 DSGIAFADEEFNA

>member
-1 MSTLKKPKY
+1 MLTLRKPKFV
-10 AILLVFVAVGSFLL
+10 ILLVFVAVGSFLL
-24 GGAAD
+24 GTAAN
-29 RTIHAADNIFSSTRL
+29 RTIYAADNIFSSTKL

-50 LVNDNYVEEVEPGE
+50 LVNDNYVEEVQPGE

-118 VIDES
+118 VIDGS

-164 DVTIERPGVD
+164 DVTIDRTGVD

-181 TRDSI
+181 TRDRI
-186 PIRSVRTS
+186 PIRSVRTAI
-194 FMLEDQ
+194 MLEDH

-218 AALDRLQ
+218 TALDELQ
-225 QEGMER
+225 QDGMER

-249 VSSKFIPEGRVI
+249 VSSKFIPEGQVI

-274 FKSISG
+274 FKSLSG
-280 VNHREMPLVILLDHR
+280 VNHRGMPLVILLDHR

-364 FQEYVE
+364 FEEYIE
-370 GSFSE
+370 GSFTE
-375 SGDSSDSG
+375 SGEALQDEEEASG
-383 ETGREA
+383 A
-389 ESDMDEDRA
+389 ER
-398 DQADDSDHAGQ
+398 
-409 ADDAGQSDDAGQAD
+409 
-423 QADTPERTE
+423 PV
-432 FTTAAGRTVYGDGGI
+432 FTTAGGRAVYGDGGI
-447 SPDVMIPAP
+447 SPDVLLKTP
-456 KRTYPFVIGK
+456 KRKYPFVIGK

-472 FDRACFEFANA
+472 FDRACFEFANS
-483 YGASQADRQDLRDD
+483 YGVNRQDLRDD
-497 FDVFLREFHVDE
+497 FDTFLNEFEIDD

-514 FKVQVR
+514 FKIQVR
-520 DSGISFSDEEFND
+520 DSGLSFTEDEFNED
-533 DRDVIEL
+533 LDVIEL

-555 ASRVAAAGDEQLQQ
+555 ASRVAASGDEQLQQ
-569 ARQLFYSHEML
+569 AMQLFYSHEML

>member
-10 AILLVFVAVGSFLL
+10 VILLVFVAAGSFLL
-24 GGAAD
+24 GNAAD
-29 RTIHAADNIFSSTRL
+29 RTIHAADNIYSSTKL
-44 LMGVLN
+44 LMGVLS

-118 VIDES
+118 VIDGS

-153 QKLRGEKGTRV
+153 HRLRGEKGTRV
-164 DVTIERPGVD
+164 AVTIERAGVE
-174 ERFDVTI
+174 ERFDVMI
-181 TRDSI
+181 TRDRI
-186 PIRSVRTS
+186 PIRSVRTAI
-194 FMLEDQ
+194 MLEDR

-218 AALDRLQ
+218 NALDKLQ
-225 QEGMER
+225 HDGMER

-249 VSSKFIPEGRVI
+249 VSSKFIPEGHVI

-274 FKSISG
+274 FQSLTG
-280 VNHREMPLVILLDHR
+280 VHHRDMPLVILLDHR

-329 FAEPHLTDGSALKLT
+329 FAEPHLNDGSALKLT

-358 DYKNKS
+358 DYKNRS
-364 FQEYVE
+364 YREYIE

-375 SGDSSDSG
+375 SGEAAG
-383 ETGREA
+383 ETESA
-389 ESDMDEDRA
+389 EDADSPDSPDRA
-398 DQADDSDHAGQ
+398 DRADR
-409 ADDAGQSDDAGQAD
+409 
-423 QADTPERTE
+423 PEY
-432 FTTAAGRTVYGDGGI
+432 TTASGRTVYGDGGI
-447 SPDVMIPAP
+447 SPDVVIKTPN
-456 KRTYPFVIGK
+456 RQYPFVIGT

-483 YGASQADRQDLRDD
+483 YGVTRPDLRDD
-497 FDVFLREFHVDE
+497 FDTFLNEFQVDD

-514 FKVQVR
+514 FKTQVR
-520 DSGISFSDEEFND
+520 ASGKSFSDDDFNAD
-533 DRDVIEL
+533 TDAIGL
-540 QLKRSLARNLWGDEE
+540 QLKRALARNLWGDEE

-569 ARQLFYSHEML
+569 ALGLFYSHEML

>member
-24 GGAAD
+24 GSAAD

-50 LVNDNYVEEVEPGE
+50 LVNDNYVEEVQPGE

-218 AALDRLQ
+218 TALDRLQ

-375 SGDSSDSG
+375 TG
-383 ETGREA
+383 ETGEAGEAEETGPEA
-389 ESDMDEDRA
+389 ESGTEEGHVG
-398 DQADDSDHAGQ
+398 QADDADQ
-409 ADDAGQSDDAGQAD
+409 ADDAGQAD
-423 QADTPERTE
+423 IPERTE

-447 SPDVMIPAP
+447 SPDVVIPAP

-466 YRGWVP
+466 YRGWLP

-483 YGASQADRQDLRDD
+483 YGVFQADRQDLRDD
-497 FDVFLREFHVDE
+497 FDVFLREFQVDE

>member
-24 GGAAD
+24 GSAAD

-50 LVNDNYVEEVEPGE
+50 LVNDNYVEEVQPGE

-153 QKLRGEKGTRV
+153 QRLRGEKGTRV
-164 DVTIERPGVD
+164 DVTIERPGVE

-218 AALDRLQ
+218 TALDRLQ
-225 QEGMER
+225 QAGMER
-231 LILDL
+231 LVLDL

-249 VSSKFIPEGRVI
+249 VSSKFIPEGHVI
-261 VKTMGRNRSSNQT
+261 VKTMGRNRGSNQT

-280 VNHREMPLVILLDHR
+280 VIHREMPLVILLDHR

-375 SGDSSDSG
+375 AGEAG
-383 ETGREA
+383 EAGHETGSGA
-389 ESDMDEDRA
+389 ESGTDADRA
-398 DQADDSDHAGQ
+398 DEADQAGQ
-409 ADDAGQSDDAGQAD
+409 ADRTD
-423 QADTPERTE
+423 QAVHVDEADRTDNTERTE

-447 SPDVMIPAP
+447 TPDVVIPAP

-483 YGASQADRQDLRDD
+483 YSVSQADRQDLRND
-497 FDVFLREFHVDE
+497 FDVFLQEFRVDE

-555 ASRVAAAGDEQLQQ
+555 ASRVAAAGDEQLQK
-569 ARQLFYSHEML
+569 ALQLFYSHEML

>member
-1 MSTLKKPKY
+1 MSILKRPKY
-10 AILLVFVAVGSFLL
+10 LILLVVVAAGSFLL
-24 GGAAD
+24 GSTAD
-29 RTIHAADNIFSSTRL
+29 RTIHAADNIYSSTRL
-44 LMGVLN
+44 LMGVLS

-95 FSGKFYGIG
+95 FSGNFYGIG

-112 FLYVIS
+112 FLFVIS
-118 VIDES
+118 VIDGS

-153 QKLRGEKGTRV
+153 HRLRGEKGTRV
-164 DVTIERPGVD
+164 DVTIERTGVD

-181 TRDSI
+181 TRDRI
-186 PIRSVRTS
+186 PIRSVRTA
-194 FMLEDQ
+194 FMLEEQ

-218 AALDRLQ
+218 TALDKLQ
-225 QEGMER
+225 QRGMER

-236 RGNSGGYLDQAVE
+236 RGNSGGYLDQAVA

-261 VKTMGRNRSSNQT
+261 VKTKGRNRTSNQT
-274 FKSISG
+274 FQSLGG
-280 VNHREMPLVILLDHR
+280 VLHRDMPLVVLLDHR

-329 FAEPHLTDGSALKLT
+329 FAEPHLADGSALKLT
-344 TARYYTPSGRMIQR
+344 TARYFTPSGRMIQR

-364 FQEYVE
+364 YQEYIE
-370 GSFSE
+370 GSYSDADEGENEEE
-375 SGDSSDSG
+375 SAS
-383 ETGREA
+383 A
-389 ESDMDEDRA
+389 PDR
-398 DQADDSDHAGQ
+398 
-409 ADDAGQSDDAGQAD
+409 
-423 QADTPERTE
+423 PEYV
-432 FTTAAGRTVYGDGGI
+432 TAAGRTVYGDGGI
-447 SPDVMIPAP
+447 TPDVVIKTP
-456 KRTYPFVIGK
+456 KRQYPFVIGK
-466 YRGWVP
+466 YRGWMP
-472 FDRACFEFANA
+472 FDRACFEFANT
-483 YGASQADRQDLRDD
+483 YGVTRGDLRDD
-497 FDVFLREFHVDE
+497 FDTFLNEFQVDE

-520 DSGISFSDEEFND
+520 DSGISFSDDEFNT
-533 DRDVIEL
+533 DVDVVEL
-540 QLKRSLARNLWGDEE
+540 QLKRALARNLWGDEE

-580 VQQ
+580 VQH

>member
-1 MSTLKKPKY
+1 MSTLRKPKY
-10 AILLVFVAVGSFLL
+10 LILLVFVAVGSFLL
-24 GGAAD
+24 GNTVN
-29 RTIHAADNIFSSTRL
+29 RTIHAADNIFASTKL
-44 LMGVLN
+44 LMGVLS
-50 LVNDNYVEEVEPGE
+50 LVDENYVEEVQPGE

-164 DVTIERPGVD
+164 DVTIERPGV
-174 ERFDVTI
+174 EEWFDVTI
-181 TRDSI
+181 TRDRI
-186 PIRSVRTS
+186 PIRSVRTAI
-194 FMLEDQ
+194 MLEDN

-218 AALDRLQ
+218 AALDKLQ
-225 QEGMER
+225 QDGMER
-231 LILDL
+231 LVLDL

-249 VSSKFIPEGRVI
+249 VSSKFIPEGHVI

-274 FKSISG
+274 FKSLRG
-280 VNHREMPLVILLDHR
+280 VNHRDMPLVILLDHR

-364 FQEYVE
+364 FEEYVE
-370 GSFSE
+370 GSFAE
-375 SGDSSDSG
+375 SG
-383 ETGREA
+383 EE
-389 ESDMDEDRA
+389 
-398 DQADDSDHAGQ
+398 
-409 ADDAGQSDDAGQAD
+409 ADDAESAADA
-423 QADTPERTE
+423 ERPE
-432 FTTAAGRTVYGDGGI
+432 FTTAGGRTVYGDGGI
-447 SPDVMIPAP
+447 SPDVLITTP
-456 KRTYPFVIGK
+456 KRKYPFVIGK

-472 FDRACFEFANA
+472 FDRACFEFANT
-483 YGASQADRQDLRDD
+483 YGVTRQDLKGD
-497 FDVFLREFHVDE
+497 FDTFLNEFEVDD
-509 AMLEA
+509 AMLAA
-514 FKVQVR
+514 FKAQVR
-520 DSGISFSDEEFND
+520 DSGLSFTEEEFND
-533 DRDVIEL
+533 DLDVVEL

>member
-10 AILLVFVAVGSFLL
+10 VILLVCVAVGSFLL
-24 GGAAD
+24 GSAAD
-29 RTIHAADNIFSSTRL
+29 RTIHAADNIYTSTKL
-44 LMGVLN
+44 LMGVLS
-50 LVNDNYVEEVEPGE
+50 LVNENYVEEVEPGE

-153 QKLRGEKGTRV
+153 QKLRGEKGTEV
-164 DVTIERPGVD
+164 DVTIERPGVA

-181 TRDSI
+181 TRDRI
-186 PIRSVRTS
+186 PIRSVRTAI
-194 FMLEDQ
+194 MLEDH

-218 AALDRLQ
+218 GALDDLRQ
-225 QEGMER
+225 DGMER

-249 VSSKFIPEGRVI
+249 VSSKFIPEGHVI
-261 VKTMGRNRSSNQT
+261 VKTKGRNRGSNQT
-274 FKSISG
+274 FKSLSG
-280 VNHREMPLVILLDHR
+280 VNHRGMPLVILLDHR

-358 DYKNKS
+358 DYRNKS
-364 FQEYVE
+364 FEEYIE
-370 GSFSE
+370 GSFTE
-375 SGDSSDSG
+375 PGEAVNDGDSAS
-383 ETGREA
+383 EA
-389 ESDMDEDRA
+389 DR
-398 DQADDSDHAGQ
+398 
-409 ADDAGQSDDAGQAD
+409 
-423 QADTPERTE
+423 PE

-447 SPDVMIPAP
+447 SPDVLLKTP
-456 KRTYPFVIGK
+456 KRQYPFVIGK

-472 FDRACFEFANA
+472 FDRACFEFANV
-483 YGASQADRQDLRDD
+483 YGATRQDLKDD
-497 FDVFLREFHVDE
+497 FDTFLNEFEIDD

-514 FKVQVR
+514 FKAQVR
-520 DSGISFSDEEFND
+520 DSGIAFADEEFNA